1 MGTRSRIGIQNQ
13 NGSITSVYCHYD
25 GYPEGVGQELIQNY
39 TSPVEVN
46 ELLSKGDMSSL
57 HSKQFFKDRGETDVD
72 SINSENEQEYL
83 EFTGNCWGEY
93 AYLYRDGEWEVCP
106 IRDGGNKFTPVQ
118 ALLKEEA

>member
-25 GYPEGVGQELIQNY
+25 GYPEGVGQELIENY
-39 TSPVEVN
+39 TSPAEVN
-46 ELLSKGDMSSL
+46 ELLTKGDMSSL
-57 HSKQFFKDRGETDVD
+57 HSKEFFKDRGETDVD
-72 SINSENEQEYL
+72 ATTSANEQEYL
-83 EFTGNCWGEY
+83 TDTNNCWGEF

-106 IRDGGNKFTPVQ
+106 IYGEGNKFTPVQ